1 MDLKQVLRD
10 LNEMRHYF
18 AGCAENAAPGSEA
31 RGRFEGYVCTLVEVA
46 QVIRDRIAEED
57 DGK

>member
-1 MDLKQVLRD
+1 MDLKQVLRE
-10 LNEMRHYF
+10 LEEMRRWF
-18 AGCAENAAPGSEA
+18 VGCADLADGEI
-31 RGRFEGYVCTLVEVA
+31 RKRFEGYVCVLVEVA